1 MKTREIFKYIYP
13 SIIVIL
19 FILPLLLYSNEVL
32 RKNTY
37 ADEDHVA
44 ECQPFSDE
52 EASLFLET
60 FITSRVHTNQTWAL
74 MMSCESVKLQRR
86 LNKLKKK

>member
-1 MKTREIFKYIYP
+1 MKIREIFKYIYP
-13 SIIVIL
+13 SVIVIL
-19 FILPLLLYSNEVL
+19 FILYSNEVL
-32 RKNTY
+32 RKSTY
-37 ADEDHVA
+37 ADEDHVV